1 VRKVFNRT
9 LGAGVVLVIACLGA
23 GPVPA
28 PLQATARA
36 GGVVAGHAAFNHGDF
51 RGFGGQPLVR
61 PGQMPPVVV
70 SGGPAGINR
79 PFGFEPAR
87 FHRRH
92 FGFGLPVVGIGP
104 SFLQF
109 DEPIAYVGA
118 IARSPAL
125 HAADDASLVPEG
137 GERISVNRGGC
148 RLETRI
154 VASEAGG
161 ERPIRITWCHKG

>member
-1 VRKVFNRT
+1 VRKVLNRT
-9 LGAGVVLVIACLGA
+9 LGAGVVLVIAFLGA

-36 GGVVAGHAAFNHGDF
+36 GAFVAGQAAFSHGDF

-79 PFGFEPAR
+79 PFGFERAR

-92 FGFGLPVVGIGP
+92 FRVGLPVVAGSLP
-104 SFLQF
+104 FFRPF

-118 IARSPAL
+118 IARPPAL
-125 HAADDASLVPEG
+125 HAVDDASLGPEG

-148 RLETRI
+148 RSETRI

-161 ERPIRITWCHKG
+161 ERPIRITWCH